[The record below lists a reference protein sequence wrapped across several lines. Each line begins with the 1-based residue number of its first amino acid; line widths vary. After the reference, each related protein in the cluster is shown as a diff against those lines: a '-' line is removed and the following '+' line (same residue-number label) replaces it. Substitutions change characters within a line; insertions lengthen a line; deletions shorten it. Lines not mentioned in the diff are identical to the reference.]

1 MSHIDQHWLTK
12 KPMENLIDRVKW
24 ILEEVLIEITTSKF
38 QVRAIR
44 GEEDNLTIILNF
56 ISYEDLEIE

>member
-1 MSHIDQHWLTK
+1 
-12 KPMENLIDRVKW
+12 MENLIDRVKW
-24 ILEEVLIEITTSKF
+24 ILEEVLIEMTTSKF